1 MHDSALNVIIYFTR
15 NWLKLLAEDVRLWQ
29 AVYGGT
35 VTISPSSR
43 IMSLPWG
50 VRTSSLS
57 KET

>member
-1 MHDSALNVIIYFTR
+1 MNVIIYFTR

>member
-1 MHDSALNVIIYFTR
+1 MHDLALINYFIR
-15 NWLKLLAEDVRLWQ
+15 NWLKFLAEDARIWQ
-29 AVYGGT
+29 VVGGGT
-35 VTISPSSR
+35 VTIGPSSG